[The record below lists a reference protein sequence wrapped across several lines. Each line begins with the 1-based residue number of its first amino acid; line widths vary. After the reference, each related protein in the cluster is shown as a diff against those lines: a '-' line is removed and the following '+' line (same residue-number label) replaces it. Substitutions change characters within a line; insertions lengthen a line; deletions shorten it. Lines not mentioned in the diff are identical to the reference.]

1 MDKTINDFINLWVGK
16 RLEGLNCICEMLD
29 FCFSDNLVLHG
40 LGLTR
45 IFLNDDL
52 IIPTM
57 DYNSWD
63 QEESKHNDE
72 WFNTD
77 KFRNQ
82 IIGGKVTSISISKSN
97 DLFVEMDNGVRIE
110 CYISNAY
117 PHYEEECEQW
127 LLFEHT
133 ENHSGRILT
142 AYNKRLESNIGN
154 SRGDKDV
161 VV

>member
-52 IIPTM
+52 IITTM

-117 PHYEEECEQW
+117 PHYEEECE
-127 LLFEHT
+127 
-133 ENHSGRILT
+133 
-142 AYNKRLESNIGN
+142 
-154 SRGDKDV
+154 
-161 VV
+161 

>member
-1 MDKTINDFINLWVGK
+1 
-16 RLEGLNCICEMLD
+16 
-29 FCFSDNLVLHG
+29 
-40 LGLTR
+40 
-45 IFLNDDL
+45 
-52 IIPTM
+52 M

-110 CYISNAY
+110 FPMLIRIMKRNVNNGFYLNIQRIIQ
-117 PHYEEECEQW
+117 EE
-127 LLFEHT
+127 
-133 ENHSGRILT
+133 
-142 AYNKRLESNIGN
+142 Y
-154 SRGDKDV
+154 
-161 VV
+161 

>member
-1 MDKTINDFINLWVGK
+1 MKVQKNIWVLGKTTHKERIIMDKMINDFINLWVGK

-52 IIPTM
+52 IITTM

-82 IIGGKVTSISISKSN
+82 IIGGKVTSISINKSN

-117 PHYEEECEQW
+117 PHYEERSSSFSAPSYPLW
-127 LLFEHT
+127 
-133 ENHSGRILT
+133 R
-142 AYNKRLESNIGN
+142 
-154 SRGDKDV
+154 
-161 VV
+161 